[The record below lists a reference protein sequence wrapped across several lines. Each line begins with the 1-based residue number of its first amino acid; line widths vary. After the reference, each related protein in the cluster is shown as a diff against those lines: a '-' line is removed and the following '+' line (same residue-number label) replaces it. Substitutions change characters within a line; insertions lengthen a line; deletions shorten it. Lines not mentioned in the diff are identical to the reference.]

1 MKLTHILTAHIW
13 NAGIEWYDYLDCIE
27 FYEDGRGQMCY
38 GDNQC
43 LRSDVYFVYH
53 FIDGQTIVF
62 EYLTASQGF
71 RGRTFE
77 LTDENASKIVHLTLS
92 QGTFEIDAPYISKCV
107 YSWRL
112 EFEQTPFP
120 KGWGPPEDIGPV
132 YYGRAREAKKAA

>member
-77 LTDENASKIVHLTLS
+77 LTDAAIPVLEKDASCQGCSIQNNSRVTQDAVQVHT
-92 QGTFEIDAPYISKCV
+92 V
-107 YSWRL
+107 L
-112 EFEQTPFP
+112 EQFHL
-120 KGWGPPEDIGPV
+120 DV
-132 YYGRAREAKKAA
+132 